1 MNGTDRAA
9 PVSLEVGRL
18 GMRWLIASLGMIF
31 AASIVGTLWVRVHA
45 QVWPPPGVPAL
56 PSRLWI
62 STLLIVASS
71 ATLEWAV
78 RGVRRDDVQRLRRG
92 LALTL
97 LLGVGF
103 LLSQTVNWFLL
114 AARAFVPTANLYAF
128 TFYLLTCLHA
138 AHVVGGVIPL
148 SVVTTRAWRRRYSA
162 AAHAGVTYTAM
173 YWHFLTVVW
182 LVLFLVLAA

>member
-1 MNGTDRAA
+1 
-9 PVSLEVGRL
+9 
-18 GMRWLIASLGMIF
+18 MRWLIASLGMIF
-31 AASIVGTLWVRVHA
+31 AASIVGTLWVRSHA
-45 QVWPPPGVPAL
+45 KVWPPPGVPAL
-56 PSRLWI
+56 PARLWI

-71 ATLEWAV
+71 AALEWAV
-78 RGVRRDDVQRLRRG
+78 RALRRNDAKRLRWG

-97 LLGVGF
+97 VLGLGF
-103 LLSQTVNWFLL
+103 LSSQTVNWFLL

-148 SVVTTRAWRRRYSA
+148 SVVTVRAWGGRYSA
-162 AAHAGVTYTAM
+162 ASHAGVTFTAM

-182 LVLFLVLAA
+182 LVLFLVLAV